1 MGWHSHYRVD
11 GFELDIAF
19 PDRHVAV
26 EVDGWAWH
34 HSPRSFQSDRSR
46 QNALVLA
53 GWTVLRFTWAD
64 LNERPRQVI
73 HDIRAALRA

>member
-1 MGWHSHYRVD
+1 MV
-11 GFELDIAF
+11 DIAF
-19 PDRHVAV
+19 PTERLAV

-34 HSPRSFQSDRSR
+34 HDRDRFERDRSR

-64 LNERPRQVI
+64 LTEDPTRVVVVV
-73 HDIRAALRA
+73 RAALGR